1 MTDRPKA
8 LPSVTPNAG
17 VADAYRKELV
27 GMVDDLH
34 SHMATEVLRGM
45 KTTGLAQDG
54 PVDILNGIINRV
66 ASGLLSRL
74 NRVAQSMA
82 ERFISSVMQNA
93 DVSLF
98 ASMRNAGLTVK
109 MNMTEEMADA
119 YDAVRAENVALIKSI
134 PEQYHRQIEA
144 LVNESV
150 ARGRDLKYLAD
161 ELHRRYG
168 ITRRRAE
175 FIARDQNDK
184 ATSTLT
190 AARQRQQGFTQGE
203 WMHSHAGKEP
213 RRSHVH
219 ANGKTFDLA
228 KGMKID
234 GEYIMPGQLI
244 NCRCTWQPVIPD
256 L

>member
-1 MTDRPKA
+1 MTKRPKT
-8 LPSVTPNAG
+8 LPAVTPNAG

-34 SHMATEVLRGM
+34 RSMATEVLRGM
-45 KTTGLAQDG
+45 KNTGLAQDG

-66 ASGLLSRL
+66 ASSLLSRL
-74 NRVAQSMA
+74 NSVAERMA
-82 ERFISSVMQNA
+82 ERFTASVQQNA

-98 ASMRNAGLTVK
+98 ASMRDAGLTVK

-134 PEQYHRQIEA
+134 PEQYHRQVEV

-161 ELHRRYG
+161 ELHKRYG

-184 ATSTLT
+184 AASTLT

-213 RRSHVH
+213 RASHVH

-244 NCRCTWQPVIPD
+244 NCRCTWAPVIPD